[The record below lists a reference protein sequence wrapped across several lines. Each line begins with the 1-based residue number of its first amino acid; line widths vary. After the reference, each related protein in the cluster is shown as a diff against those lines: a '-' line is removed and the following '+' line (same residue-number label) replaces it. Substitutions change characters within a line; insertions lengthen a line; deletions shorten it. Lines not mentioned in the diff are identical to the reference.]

1 MTLWLTTGMRQ
12 MALAPACERER
23 QAGQS
28 EQKGLKVGTLRQR
41 NPNWTRDELVVA
53 LDFYLRHR
61 ANPPA
66 QNSEAIAGLSRN
78 LNRIAADYGLEGDA
92 TLRNANG
99 AYMKLMNFRSLDPL
113 FTARGE
119 AGLSRSG
126 ALDRQ
131 VWEGSVPIRT
141 DAVWWPGRS
150 WRR

>member
-28 EQKGLKVGTLRQR
+28 EQRGLKVGTLRQR

-78 LNRIAADYGLEGDA
+78 LNRIAAAYGLEGDA

-99 AYMKLMNFRSLDPL
+99 AYMKLI
-113 FTARGE
+113 
-119 AGLSRSG
+119 SR
-126 ALDRQ
+126 
-131 VWEGSVPIRT
+131 
-141 DAVWWPGRS
+141 AVDINPPM
-150 WRR
+150 